1 MKKKLSLAPL
11 NVDEDVT
18 TTAEASMDVDLPP
31 APIEPV
37 APTKHRK
44 LKPIEPIE
52 PSSDDELDMD
62 DEEVEPLPD
71 ALRQSLFG
79 KTSYGDDDYDDDDD
93 EDDLASMEMRRILN
107 SNR

>member
-11 NVDEDVT
+11 NVDDDI
-18 TTAEASMDVDLPP
+18 TAPAETSMDVDQPLVP
-31 APIEPV
+31 AEHVPV
-37 APTKHRK
+37 TKHRK
-44 LKPIEPIE
+44 LKPIEPID
-52 PSSDDELDMD
+52 PSSDDELDED

-79 KTSYGDDDYDDDDD
+79 KTSYRDDEDDEDDDDD
-93 EDDLASMEMRRILN
+93 DFASMEMRRILS